1 MEYYFVYMTGLAGK
15 DRGYWNA
22 VNSAKLFSQLNPYFI
37 SVDSLTL
44 FPDTELYRMEQ
55 EGKFTPAGEKER
67 MEELQVFIKNLQI
80 RTHLFANSSSN
91 FYPVTA
97 YLPKDR
103 DFVVSELQHVCDTV
117 SEDEIAAVPVSSCFH
132 SFQCGVLQGGLE
144 AVYFLFH
151 AELFTT
157 VFDRPFSLQ
166 IENIFML
173 RKEISHLILP
183 VKKMVWLCL
192 GFLLRRMWKGRNNY
206 GTD

>member
-1 MEYYFVYMTGLAGK
+1 MKLRNYKKTPDKMRYVIKTPGGSVEYDV
-15 DRGYWNA
+15 
-22 VNSAKLFSQLNPYFI
+22 AKLFSQLNAYFI

-44 FPDTELYRMEQ
+44 FPDTELYRM
-55 EGKFTPAGEKER
+55 
-67 MEELQVFIKNLQI
+67 
-80 RTHLFANSSSN
+80 
-91 FYPVTA
+91 
-97 YLPKDR
+97 

>member
-1 MEYYFVYMTGLAGK
+1 MTIRLFEYDAQIALDEGEVVRETLTVTFSNT
-15 DRGYWNA
+15 A
-22 VNSAKLFSQLNPYFI
+22 VLYLRNYKKTPDKMRYVIKTPGGSVEYDVAKLFSQLNAYFI

-44 FPDTELYRMEQ
+44 FPDTELYRM
-55 EGKFTPAGEKER
+55 
-67 MEELQVFIKNLQI
+67 
-80 RTHLFANSSSN
+80 
-91 FYPVTA
+91 
-97 YLPKDR
+97 